1 MPRHQVVRRLAA
13 RFPTVWIEPADNWRE
28 YLAPGGRRLLQR
40 DRWCTPEPGL
50 DVYTPGW
57 RHPLLHRPVAL
68 SRATFRSRLEA
79 ARRRLLE
86 RGATRIVLYI
96 WRDEF
101 AAAVDLVAHDAS
113 CYHIDDEYSFSET
126 ETPNSPRELSL
137 MRSVDQV
144 IVHSPALFA
153 KKGKVNPHTALIPNG
168 VDFQS
173 FASPRAEPP
182 DLAPVPHPRV
192 GYVGVIKKQLDLAL
206 LVRLARARPGYSFV
220 MVGPVMNVSGKQAQ
234 LAELQALPNV
244 RFLGEKAPAD
254 LPAYMQHLDVCLM
267 CYEANDYTRY
277 IYPLKMHEYLASG
290 RPVVSTPIDAVLPH
304 AAYVA
309 LATGDAQWLNA
320 IDAGLAAPA
329 SDIAGMKER
338 QDHARAHDWDALV
351 DRVAAL
357 FEESLV
363 RSTRP
368 GVSTARNA

>member
-1 MPRHQVVRRLAA
+1 
-13 RFPTVWIEPADNWRE
+13 
-28 YLAPGGRRLLQR
+28 
-40 DRWCTPEPGL
+40 
-50 DVYTPGW
+50 
-57 RHPLLHRPVAL
+57 
-68 SRATFRSRLEA
+68 
-79 ARRRLLE
+79 
-86 RGATRIVLYI
+86 
-96 WRDEF
+96 
-101 AAAVDLVAHDAS
+101 
-113 CYHIDDEYSFSET
+113 
-126 ETPNSPRELSL
+126 

-309 LATGDAQWLNA
+309 LATGDTQWLNA